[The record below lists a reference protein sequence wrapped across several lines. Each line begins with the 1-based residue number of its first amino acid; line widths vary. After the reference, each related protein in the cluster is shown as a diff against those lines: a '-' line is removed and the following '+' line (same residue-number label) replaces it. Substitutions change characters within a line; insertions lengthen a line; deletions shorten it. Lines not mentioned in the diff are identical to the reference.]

1 MVSLTLSP
9 TESKNAPRWLVRPLA
24 LARLPSNK
32 SGNADPMNST
42 NPTIRRP
49 VAMAQA
55 AGMDSAMPSAV
66 RWSGESPV
74 RRNAWPAGLT
84 TRSTALRK
92 RASNK

>member
-1 MVSLTLSP
+1 M
-9 TESKNAPRWLVRPLA
+9 
-24 LARLPSNK
+24 
-32 SGNADPMNST
+32 
-42 NPTIRRP
+42 RRRTRIA
-49 VAMAQA
+49 VIACA
-55 AGMDSAMPSAV
+55 AGMESAIPRAV